1 LGTKTLSG
9 KRIKLLL
16 YLINYN
22 NMEDNLGRKEFE
34 EEKDKKEKR
43 EQLRS
48 IRAVIHHEVTDAGEQ
63 RTVMNKVAK
72 KLMRLTLAALLA
84 DVGEALSMAD
94 GDGCFVKLEPQRP
107 TTSLEAMVY
116 FLTFIITAL
125 IVLVV
130 RVSYMVYKYHNLANY
145 HRNMVRQVR
154 SILRRKK
161 VNEENAYEFVE
172 KLVKLK
178 LQGLVWSYAKVENQ
192 KVQTFL
198 KTRR

>member
-1 LGTKTLSG
+1 MWEGEVLKAFLLRRQGRDFQLRKIDTLTNPSDLGTKTLSG

-72 KLMRLTLAALLA
+72 KLMRLTFGSFA
-84 DVGEALSMAD
+84 
-94 GDGCFVKLEPQRP
+94 CRC
-107 TTSLEAMVY
+107 
-116 FLTFIITAL
+116 
-125 IVLVV
+125 
-130 RVSYMVYKYHNLANY
+130 
-145 HRNMVRQVR
+145 
-154 SILRRKK
+154 
-161 VNEENAYEFVE
+161 
-172 KLVKLK
+172 
-178 LQGLVWSYAKVENQ
+178 W
-192 KVQTFL
+192 
-198 KTRR
+198 